1 MNNMKQGIFWSGML
15 YALLYFQYG
24 FQDGSILFSRGM
36 YWLCSFFFVLGVI
49 KAIKLRSWES
59 SISNIAFIA
68 FLILF
73 PVVSVY
79 FQFVELK
86 WFLTY
91 WVAALFSGLLVW
103 GLGGASKKFR
113 S

>member
-1 MNNMKQGIFWSGML
+1 MNSMKQGVFWGGML

-24 FQDGSILFSRGM
+24 FQNGSILFSRGM

-59 SISNIAFIA
+59 SISNIAIIT

-79 FQFVELK
+79 FKFVELK
-86 WFLTY
+86 WFINY
-91 WVAALFSGLLVW
+91 WALAVFSGLLVW
-103 GLGGASKKFR
+103 GISGASKRLK